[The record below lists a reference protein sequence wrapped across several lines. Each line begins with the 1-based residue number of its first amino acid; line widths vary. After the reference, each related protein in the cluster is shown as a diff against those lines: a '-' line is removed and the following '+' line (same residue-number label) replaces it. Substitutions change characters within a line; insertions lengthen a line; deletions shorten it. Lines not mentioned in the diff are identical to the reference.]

1 MRTWLKVLML
11 AGSAALLTACGTG
24 GVTKDEAASGPA
36 PVDERDGSGAYAA
49 GTGDGGGAEAMGI
62 DGEGGFDAQSLND
75 PSSPLS
81 QRTIYFEYDSSEV
94 SAEGREIL
102 AAHAAYLASKPGIS
116 PVLEGHG
123 DERGSREYNVAL
135 GERRAM
141 AVRTLMLFLGALE
154 DQLQTVSYGEE
165 KPVAL
170 GHDEGAWRLNRRVE
184 LIYPEYQ

>member
-1 MRTWLKVLML
+1 MRIWLKVMML
-11 AGSAALLTACGTG
+11 VASALVLTACGSSG
-24 GVTKDEAASGPA
+24 GTRDEAAGGPA
-36 PVDERDGSGAYAA
+36 PVDERGEGGAYAA
-49 GTGDGGGAEAMGI
+49 GTEGGAETMGLEGAGGI
-62 DGEGGFDAQSLND
+62 DAQALND
-75 PSSPLS
+75 PTSALS
-81 QRTIYFEYDSSEV
+81 QRTIYFEYDSAEV

-102 AAHAAYLASKPGIS
+102 AAHAAYLAANPGVS
-116 PVLEGHG
+116 LVLEGHG
-123 DERGSREYNVAL
+123 DERGSREYNIAL

>member
-11 AGSAALLTACGTG
+11 AGSAVLLTACGSTG
-24 GVTKDEAASGPA
+24 GTKDDASTGPA
-36 PVDERDGSGAYAA
+36 PVDERGEGTGAYGA
-49 GTGDGGGAEAMGI
+49 DGGGAEAMGI
-62 DGEGGFDAQSLND
+62 EGAGGLDAQALTD
-75 PSSPLS
+75 PTSPLS
-81 QRTIYFEYDSSEV
+81 QRTIYFEYDSAEV

-102 AAHAAYLASKPGIS
+102 AAHAAYLANNPGVNL
-116 PVLEGHG
+116 VLEGHG
-123 DERGSREYNVAL
+123 DERGSREYNIAL

>member
-11 AGSAALLTACGTG
+11 VGSAALLSACGSTG
-24 GVTKDEAASGPA
+24 GTKDEAASGPA
-36 PVDERDGSGAYAA
+36 PVDDRGASGYAA
-49 GTGDGGGAEAMGI
+49 EGGAETAGI
-62 DGEGGFDAQSLND
+62 AGGGGFDAQALND
-75 PSSPLS
+75 PASALS
-81 QRTIYFEYDSSEV
+81 QRTIYFEYDSAEV

-102 AAHAAYLASKPGIS
+102 AAHAAYLAANPGVTL
-116 PVLEGHG
+116 VLEGHG
-123 DERGSREYNVAL
+123 DERGSREYNIAL

-170 GHDEGAWRLNRRVE
+170 GHDEESWRLNRRVE
-184 LIYPEYQ
+184 LIYPEVQQ